1 MKYVYLT
8 IIKYI
13 CLFYLGIP
21 QKCTF
26 TLSFCTVYIR
36 VDQIFRLSCLRRHVL
51 GWVKK
56 RVCRNINFFLSAP
69 SCSAGLPKFLRV
81 LNRTPNF
88 FVRNRLCLVS
98 KDLYFDA
105 DSNKIDMAQSKN
117 AANWSKIE

>member
-1 MKYVYLT
+1 M
-8 IIKYI
+8 
-13 CLFYLGIP
+13 
-21 QKCTF
+21 
-26 TLSFCTVYIR
+26 
-36 VDQIFRLSCLRRHVL
+36 L

-56 RVCRNINFFLSAP
+56 RVRRNIIFFLSAP

-88 FVRNRLCLVS
+88 FVRNRSCLVS

-117 AANWSKIE
+117 APNQSKIEKTRFLAKNMAEYKSHHLFKFYSF